1 MTPSIAQVQTL
12 LCLEDEITVLELLDI
27 TSEELVIMFLH
38 KIRER
43 KDYLNKYYEET
54 SQKEKPNRRYSEANR
69 LGSRKVWEDAGY
81 EAEGSDWY

>member
-1 MTPSIAQVQTL
+1 VTPSIAQVQTL

-27 TSEELVIMFLH
+27 TTEELVIMFLH

-54 SQKEKPNRRYSEANR
+54 SQKEATHRKPSEASR
-69 LGSRKVWEDAGY
+69 LGSREVWENAGY